1 MIGGLWK
8 GHRVLMENS
17 AKVLANVSADPM
29 YSKLFL
35 LTCTVFGEK
44 QPEMGEPR
52 CPSTPYRETRF
63 SPKWYEAIP

>member
-1 MIGGLWK
+1 
-8 GHRVLMENS
+8 MENS

-29 YSKLFL
+29 YSKLSL

-52 CPSTPYRETRF
+52 CQSTPYRETRF
-63 SPKWYEAIP
+63 SPKGMRLSPEP

>member
-1 MIGGLWK
+1 
-8 GHRVLMENS
+8 MENS

-29 YSKLFL
+29 YSKLSL

-52 CPSTPYRETRF
+52 CQSTPYRETSF
-63 SPKWYEAIP
+63 SPNWYEAIP